1 MPRVKRL
8 ITEDPTK
15 TAVRSEIF
23 GILGSLKISQAE
35 LAKMTGIKPSTLSK
49 RIGKHGDIGGLRLNE
64 YLAIKR
70 VAERKGR

>member
-8 ITEDPTK
+8 ITEDPIK
-15 TAVRSEIF
+15 TSVREEIY

-64 YLAIKR
+64 YLAIKH
-70 VAERKGR
+70 VAEQMGR

>member
-8 ITEDPTK
+8 VTEDPIK
-15 TAVRSEIF
+15 TSVREEIY

-49 RIGKHGDIGGLRLNE
+49 RIGKRGDIGGLRLSE